1 MCIGSVQDGTVQ
13 GYCADR
19 PLCARVLCM
28 RVTAQKGRYR
38 KMKHYKITANYTSK
52 PAQWPYFIKTL
63 DDLSVKEVKRRFVAR
78 FSWLKVFTCEE
89 IPEAVAIEE
98 NNFDWWIIL

>member
-1 MCIGSVQDGTVQ
+1 MCIITVHRGCYVQEGTVHESYCTE
-13 GYCADR
+13 GYIS
-19 PLCARVLCM
+19 
-28 RVTAQKGRYR
+28 
-38 KMKHYKITANYTSK
+38 KMKHYKINANYTSK

-63 DDLSVKEVKRRFVAR
+63 EDLSVKEVKRRFVAR

-89 IPEAVAIEE
+89 IPEDVAIEE